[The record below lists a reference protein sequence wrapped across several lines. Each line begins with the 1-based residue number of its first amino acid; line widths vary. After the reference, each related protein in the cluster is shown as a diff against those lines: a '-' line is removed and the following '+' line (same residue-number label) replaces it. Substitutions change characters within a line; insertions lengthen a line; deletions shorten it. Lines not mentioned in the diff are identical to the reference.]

1 MENRRVS
8 PCDVGKNG
16 LEGDETESRQKRLQ
30 EGYLKLIDNLRER
43 RARCEKVRPNE
54 EGIATPIPQSRE
66 SGISVSREK
75 VRPNE
80 EGTTEKHE

>member
-8 PCDVGKNG
+8 PCDIAKNG
-16 LEGDETESRQKRLQ
+16 LKGDETDSPQMRLQ

-54 EGIATPIPQSRE
+54 EGIAT
-66 SGISVSREK
+66 
-75 VRPNE
+75 
-80 EGTTEKHE
+80 